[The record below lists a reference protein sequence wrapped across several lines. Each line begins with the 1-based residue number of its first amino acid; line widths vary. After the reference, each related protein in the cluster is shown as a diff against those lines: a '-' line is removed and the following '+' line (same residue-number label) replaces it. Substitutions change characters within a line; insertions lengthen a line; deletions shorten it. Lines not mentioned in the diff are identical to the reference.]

1 MIVLLLEYLPKLV
14 LASFI
19 GFLVGW
25 ERSCRRSSQIG
36 VGTTSNLITGVCLLT
51 IISANCLSGAD
62 PSRLIANIIT
72 AIGFL
77 CGGVIF
83 TKPIDEDTQEIVGL
97 TTGAILFSLAG
108 IGIAIGL
115 GYYWLAISTTIIV
128 ELNIL
133 VSRFIKKMRH
143 KREC

>member
-1 MIVLLLEYLPKLV
+1 MLLIEYLPKLA

-36 VGTTSNLITGVCLLT
+36 VGTTSNLTTGVCLLT

-83 TKPIDEDTQEIVGL
+83 MKPTDDETQEIVGL
-97 TTGAILFSLAG
+97 TTGATLFTLAG

-115 GYYWLAISTTIIV
+115 GYYWLAISATIIV

-133 VSRFIKKMRH
+133 VSRLIKKVRQER
-143 KREC
+143 K